1 MSAMINCCCLFNVSV
16 LKARK
21 HHEGTS
27 CLGKNTSELDP
38 LRAVSPEWG
47 GIVQISVPGKINL
60 YFLPNCQGQNKPR
73 ASCWEMTTDQMG
85 SLASLPG
92 GSLTAL
98 GRNTW
103 SPLRLRLKSW
113 HNIARGIPQNVYP
126 FAEPKGPQE
135 LCDLKNA
142 TSSIC
147 FSQLVLRRTS
157 VQSGVR
163 SDENRKISVEGRC
176 HRIWGSTRKCR
187 LLGRFSLDVRDF
199 FLTSKIVLAHFL
211 NLSQLLEPDRP
222 WKSCQPLAF
231 VYFRSPRA
239 FILFPKRVMTDYE
252 IAKPRT

>member
-163 SDENRKISVEGRC
+163 SDENRKISRPWVCRAGPVLQDSEL
-176 HRIWGSTRKCR
+176 STLKNT
-187 LLGRFSLDVRDF
+187 G
-199 FLTSKIVLAHFL
+199 
-211 NLSQLLEPDRP
+211 LSQGQKSAGSQLARVLRPD
-222 WKSCQPLAF
+222 WVLGTYLAL
-231 VYFRSPRA
+231 VG
-239 FILFPKRVMTDYE
+239 KR
-252 IAKPRT
+252 IRF